1 MAALLSRNL
10 NNIKEITLY
19 MQECKRMRINVLGP
33 DVNESYHLFSS
44 DKAGNVRFGLAGIKG
59 VGEAA
64 VRSIIEERKTGGRF
78 RDIYDFVERVNLQS
92 VNKKTLE
99 GMAIAGAFDGISG
112 FHRSKF
118 FADATDGSGAGG
130 GGTFL
135 EQLMRYG
142 SKIQS
147 ERSNTQQSLFGM
159 GTEAVAV
166 QKPLPPTVADWS
178 QLETLNREREAI
190 GIYLSSHPLDKDATV
205 IKNMCTAT
213 LADLAE
219 LPSQG
224 GRDFT
229 VAGMVTGVQNLV
241 SQKSGKPYGRIK
253 LEDYDGNSH
262 EFTLFDKDYEK
273 YRIFF
278 YPDYFLFIRGKIQ
291 PRFGREGGELEAK
304 IGSVMQL
311 ADVEKNLLKELCA
324 TVPVEVIDGAF
335 ISAMESAV
343 RASEGGMRLAV
354 NVVDGAGGVGVKLTA
369 RKYKVGLSGGVTEFL
384 EDNEIKYS
392 IQ

>member
-1 MAALLSRNL
+1 
-10 NNIKEITLY
+10 
-19 MQECKRMRINVLGP
+19 
-33 DVNESYHLFSS
+33 
-44 DKAGNVRFGLAGIKG
+44 
-59 VGEAA
+59 
-64 VRSIIEERKTGGRF
+64 
-78 RDIYDFVERVNLQS
+78 
-92 VNKKTLE
+92 
-99 GMAIAGAFDGISG
+99 
-112 FHRSKF
+112 
-118 FADATDGSGAGG
+118 
-130 GGTFL
+130 
-135 EQLMRYG
+135 
-142 SKIQS
+142 
-147 ERSNTQQSLFGM
+147 M

-166 QKPLPPTVADWS
+166 QKPLPPAGGDWS

-190 GIYLSSHPLDKDATV
+190 GIYLSSHPLDKYATV

-213 LADLAE
+213 LADLGE
-219 LPSQG
+219 LSSHG

-311 ADVEKNLLKELCA
+311 ADVEKSLLKEICT
-324 TVPVEVIDGAF
+324 TVPVEMIDGAF
-335 ISAMESAV
+335 IAAMDA
-343 RASEGGMRLAV
+343 AAKGSEGDMRLAL
-354 NVVDGAGGVGVKLTA
+354 NVVDSAGGVGVKLTA
-369 RKYKVGLSGGVTEFL
+369 RKYKIGLSGELVDFL
-384 EDNEIKYS
+384 EDNELKYTIK
-392 IQ
+392 